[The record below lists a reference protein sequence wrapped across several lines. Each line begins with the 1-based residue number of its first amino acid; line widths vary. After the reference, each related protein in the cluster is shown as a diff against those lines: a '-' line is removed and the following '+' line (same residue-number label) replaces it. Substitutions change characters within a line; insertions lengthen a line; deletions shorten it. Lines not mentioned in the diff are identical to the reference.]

1 MLTLGSG
8 TLSVAPWIAGV
19 DPANI
24 AGTYSTLYTIGEVGG
39 DVELNIEFQ
48 EAEFRGQSNFVI
60 ARGYYGGNVTAAA
73 RSVEL
78 NFENLARFFTVAKS
92 TVSAGSGNSNII
104 SAQHNVFTAEYD
116 DKPSAMYVR
125 FTHKRTDDPDK
136 KVVVHLW
143 KAFSTAL
150 NFPFMREDI
159 STTDID
165 FNAIVDTTL
174 TGGTDAII
182 RVEIES

>member
-8 TLSVAPWIAGV
+8 TLSVAPWVSGA
-19 DPANI
+19 DPA
-24 AGTYSTLYTIGEVGG
+24 ALSTTYTTIYAIGEVGG

-78 NFENLARFFTVAKS
+78 NFENLARFFTVAKT
-92 TVSAGSGNSNII
+92 TVSNTAGNL
-104 SAQHNVFTAEYD
+104 AATHNVFTTEYD
-116 DKPSAMYVR
+116 DKPQAMYVK
-125 FTHKRTDDPDK
+125 FVHNRTDDPDK
-136 KVVVHLW
+136 KVVVHLF

-159 STTDID
+159 STMDID

-174 TGGTDAII
+174 DGGDQIV
-182 RVEIES
+182 RVEIQS

>member
-8 TLSVAPWIAGV
+8 TLSVAPWVAGAN
-19 DPANI
+19 PA
-24 AGTYSTLYTIGEVGG
+24 ALSTTYTTIYTIGEVGG

-92 TVSAGSGNSNII
+92 TVSNTAGNLT
-104 SAQHNVFTAEYD
+104 ATHNVFTTEYD
-116 DKPSAMYVR
+116 DKPQAMYVK
-125 FTHKRTDDPDK
+125 FVHSRTDDPDK
-136 KVVVHLW
+136 KVVVHLF

-159 STTDID
+159 STMDID

-174 TGGTDAII
+174 TVGDQIV